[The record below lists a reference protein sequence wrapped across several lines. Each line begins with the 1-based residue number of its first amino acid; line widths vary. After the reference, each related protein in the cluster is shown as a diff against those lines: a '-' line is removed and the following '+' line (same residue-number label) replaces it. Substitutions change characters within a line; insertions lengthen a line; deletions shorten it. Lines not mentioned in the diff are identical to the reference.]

1 MIGPVLILPA
11 TCVQPKPR
19 VPEGKGTSISNHYSS
34 PEIPAMALAPKE
46 SPVCS
51 GRPSC
56 SGIRLVHFAQD
67 FHAGFPFGVR
77 EGFGP
82 MERPSDR
89 RVIEAPL
96 TVGEDKKGPSS
107 GSRANTSNDLFWTG
121 RGSDQEQED
130 VGQCRI
136 CRMRAR
142 LSPRRFLPSNWPLR
156 SSLSSFPFYLGSSS
170 MVQCPHEELWLW
182 AGAAMAGCSPETM
195 GSFSPVFHL

>member
-1 MIGPVLILPA
+1 MTGPVLILPA

-19 VPEGKGTSISNHYSS
+19 VPEGN
-34 PEIPAMALAPKE
+34 
-46 SPVCS
+46 
-51 GRPSC
+51 
-56 SGIRLVHFAQD
+56 VHFTQD
-67 FHAGFPFGVR
+67 LRTGFPFGVR

-89 RVIEAPL
+89 RVIEGPSSC
-96 TVGEDKKGPSS
+96 PSS

-121 RGSDQEQED
+121 RGSAQEQED

-156 SSLSSFPFYLGSSS
+156 SPLSSFPLYLGSPS

-182 AGAAMAGCSPETM
+182 AGAAMAGCSLETM

>member
-1 MIGPVLILPA
+1 MWMIFILSASRTIGAPGAHPRDVTGFLSFPSGLVDA
-11 TCVQPKPR
+11 TLS
-19 VPEGKGTSISNHYSS
+19 SI
-34 PEIPAMALAPKE
+34 PL
-46 SPVCS
+46 
-51 GRPSC
+51 
-56 SGIRLVHFAQD
+56 
-67 FHAGFPFGVR
+67 FPLH
-77 EGFGP
+77 
-82 MERPSDR
+82 ERR
-89 RVIEAPL
+89 
-96 TVGEDKKGPSS
+96 EDKKGPSS